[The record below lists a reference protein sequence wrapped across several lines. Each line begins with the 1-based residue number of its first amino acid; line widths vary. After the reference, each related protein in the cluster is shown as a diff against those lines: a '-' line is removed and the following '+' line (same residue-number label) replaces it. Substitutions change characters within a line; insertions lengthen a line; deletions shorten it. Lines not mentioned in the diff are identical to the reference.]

1 MNSKSKAEMSAQQ
14 PSPDA
19 KPKVTVCPSSRDN
32 RYTFTP
38 PPGWRGVITTDWL
51 DRRLQQ
57 VSAKR

>member
-1 MNSKSKAEMSAQQ
+1 MSAQQ